1 MYTMSQHDMPF
12 LSFWCKNQ
20 KLLALN
26 LLFDSFNYVIIK
38 YPGSTDTSKI
48 LRPKKRTSSMYVYS
62 RLEIKFS
69 LRHCD
74 EHSD

>member
-1 MYTMSQHDMPF
+1 MYTMSQHDTPF

-26 LLFDSFNYVIIK
+26 VLFGSFNYVIIEHA
-38 YPGSTDTSKI
+38 GSTDTSKV
-48 LRPKKRTSSMYVYS
+48 LRPKKRTSSIYVYS
-62 RLEIKFS
+62 RLGIKFG